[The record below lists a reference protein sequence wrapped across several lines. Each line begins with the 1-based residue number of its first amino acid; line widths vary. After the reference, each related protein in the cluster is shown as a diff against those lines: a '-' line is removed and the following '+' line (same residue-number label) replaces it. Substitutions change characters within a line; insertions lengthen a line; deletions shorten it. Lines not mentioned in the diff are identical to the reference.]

1 MPTAISSPYSN
12 FEDGS
17 ARSLA
22 ALPRGRVWIPA
33 QDLPA
38 ALRALE
44 LLCGE
49 QETSKAVQFPS
60 EQDRI

>member
-1 MPTAISSPYSN
+1 MPTAISSPYSDL
-12 FEDGS
+12 EDG
-17 ARSLA
+17 AVRSLA

-44 LLCGE
+44 LLRGE
-49 QETSKAVQFPS
+49 QGAAQAVQLPP